1 MGILVGGL
9 KTLELSDRDRQTISI
24 ACSVPDDS
32 VAGIGWC
39 SRSLWKPKHSFEG
52 LLYRVGEHVI
62 FADPDEGDTVATL
75 ESLFSVKIDD
85 VPVLFCK
92 GKRFEYDGVTD
103 LGLKVVSPT
112 DTTVLF
118 KASVLSRRVMLCA
131 RSKDDDDDDDDDER
145 QCFILVDYMRRVF
158 PVTEGTVVVPYY
170 PVVNDMIKIKGDDG
184 QVWKARVLSFN
195 LTRLTFNAKF
205 FIEDVTQ
212 IGIWVPE
219 RSPVQVIHFNSVLGI
234 SKGHWQVEHS
244 SWIDE
249 ED

>member
-1 MGILVGGL
+1 MAHSLQFAKKLLETSKETDYYERLSVGILVGGL
-9 KTLELSDRDRQTISI
+9 KTLELSDRDRPTISI

-92 GKRFEYDGVTD
+92 GKRFGYDGVTD

-118 KASVLSRRVMLCA
+118 KASVLSRKVMLCA
-131 RSKDDDDDDDDDER
+131 RSKDDDDDDDDDE
-145 QCFILVDYMRRVF
+145 D
-158 PVTEGTVVVPYY
+158 EDEDEDDDDDDDDDDVVVVGGGGRRRRRRRWRRTSMLY
-170 PVVNDMIKIKGDDG
+170 PSGLHAKG
-184 QVWKARVLSFN
+184 LS
-195 LTRLTFNAKF
+195 
-205 FIEDVTQ
+205 
-212 IGIWVPE
+212 
-219 RSPVQVIHFNSVLGI
+219 SH
-234 SKGHWQVEHS
+234 
-244 SWIDE
+244 
-249 ED
+249 

>member
-1 MGILVGGL
+1 M
-9 KTLELSDRDRQTISI
+9 
-24 ACSVPDDS
+24 
-32 VAGIGWC
+32 
-39 SRSLWKPKHSFEG
+39 
-52 LLYRVGEHVI
+52 I
-62 FADPDEGDTVATL
+62 FADPDKGDTVAIL
-75 ESLFSVKIDD
+75 ESLFYVKIDD

-103 LGLKVVSPT
+103 LGLKVVNPT

-118 KASVLSRRVMLCA
+118 KASVLSRKVMLCA
-131 RSKDDDDDDDDDER
+131 RNEDNDDDGDER
-145 QCFILVDYMRRVF
+145 HCFILVDYMQRVF

-195 LTRLTFNAKF
+195 LAHLTFNAKF

-212 IGIWVPE
+212 IGRWVPE

-234 SKGHWQVEHS
+234 SKGHWQVENS
-244 SWIDE
+244 SWIDQ

>member
-92 GKRFEYDGVTD
+92 GKRFEYDGVTE

-118 KASVLSRRVMLCA
+118 KASVLSRKVMLCA
-131 RSKDDDDDDDDDER
+131 RSKDDDDDER
-145 QCFILVDYMRRVF
+145 QCFILVD
-158 PVTEGTVVVPYY
+158 TCEGSFQSL
-170 PVVNDMIKIKGDDG
+170 KGQLWSPTCEGSFQSLKG
-184 QVWKARVLSFN
+184 QLWSPTILLSM
-195 LTRLTFNAKF
+195 T
-205 FIEDVTQ
+205 
-212 IGIWVPE
+212 
-219 RSPVQVIHFNSVLGI
+219 
-234 SKGHWQVEHS
+234 
-244 SWIDE
+244 
-249 ED
+249 